1 MLQHPTQK
9 CCNAMS
15 DTPSPHLSSSF
26 ATLNAAT
33 FSLPFSP
40 LAVTP
45 PLQRIFEDTN
55 GPTAAG
61 ATRSTRLTRKCCN
74 TTSTHIFPACCN
86 IKCCNTFRIL
96 RHLFQDP
103 NIQCSL
109 KYSQYVA
116 TVLIL
121 CN

>member
-45 PLQRIFEDTN
+45 PLQRIFEDTDCRWCN
-55 GPTAAG
+55 TQHSPDSEVLQHHVYPHFPSLLQHQMLQHIPY
-61 ATRSTRLTRKCCN
+61 STR
-74 TTSTHIFPACCN
+74 
-86 IKCCNTFRIL
+86 L

-103 NIQCSL
+103 NISVRLSIVNMLQQS
-109 KYSQYVA
+109 
-116 TVLIL
+116 
-121 CN
+121 